1 MITPGVPYVG
11 AAFPKLKYR
20 SNHLSILNVSYK
32 EPVTPKH
39 KSIHP
44 GKKTQEV
51 IKLRE
56 KRRSHL
62 AIKET
67 TENTI
72 LLSSMD
78 NVIARE
84 FKNELPVI
92 ITKTLIAS
100 AIKAAATYGA
110 SRAASQKSDTA
121 GLVMLIAGSIY
132 QAATN
137 QADLRTWTTLPKEF
151 QFCRFCTPPDRKIE
165 LEPPFSGYRLPSSL
179 NDGLINVVWVKSVN
193 RGSPLLVNQF
203 KLRDAVFP
211 PSESTMAKI
220 ASSNDTLKSEQVARS
235 SQADTAESEETTRLP
250 QQETHEVEQTI
261 QTQQPE
267 TSNHEQS
274 TQEVQPEILKTEQP
288 TLNDK
293 KESSVKQELPVD
305 TAKRME
311 RERFLAMLNT
321 LDETKKQQIIS
332 VHREV
337 LNDFEKSDWNAVIQK
352 CKRSLEIDPEDYFA
366 CGNLGGAYAMLNE
379 FDLSI
384 EYSTKAS
391 NLIPSLP
398 DAYIQMVYA
407 YARKGDTDQAFVSLG
422 KAIDRGF
429 KDINHLRNDTDLP
442 EDFRKDTRLNNY

>member
-1 MITPGVPYVG
+1 M
-11 AAFPKLKYR
+11 
-20 SNHLSILNVSYK
+20 
-32 EPVTPKH
+32 
-39 KSIHP
+39 
-44 GKKTQEV
+44 
-51 IKLRE
+51 
-56 KRRSHL
+56 
-62 AIKET
+62 
-67 TENTI
+67 
-72 LLSSMD
+72 
-78 NVIARE
+78 
-84 FKNELPVI
+84 
-92 ITKTLIAS
+92 
-100 AIKAAATYGA
+100 
-110 SRAASQKSDTA
+110 
-121 GLVMLIAGSIY
+121 
-132 QAATN
+132 
-137 QADLRTWTTLPKEF
+137 
-151 QFCRFCTPPDRKIE
+151 
-165 LEPPFSGYRLPSSL
+165 
-179 NDGLINVVWVKSVN
+179 
-193 RGSPLLVNQF
+193 
-203 KLRDAVFP
+203 
-211 PSESTMAKI
+211 
-220 ASSNDTLKSEQVARS
+220 
-235 SQADTAESEETTRLP
+235 P